1 MKSLIAVLLLSAS
14 AAHAQ
19 CVFVSNSIHCV
30 DRNQAYNNQQERQRQ
45 QQQLDQMQRQIEQ
58 QNRLN
63 QMNAHQAQ
71 QPPGFRQQCFIN
83 VFGVMECK

>member
-19 CVFVSNSIHCV
+19 CVYLPNAINCV

-45 QQQLDQMQRQIEQ
+45 QQQIDQMQRQIEQ

>member
-19 CVFVSNSIHCV
+19 CVFVPNSIHCV

-45 QQQLDQMQRQIEQ
+45 QQQLDQIQRQLEQ
-58 QNRLN
+58 QRRLN
-63 QMNAHQAQ
+63 EMNAHQAQ